1 MYFTSYV
8 NPNIQKHQLEG
19 VGSLYQRIVS
29 CLALA
34 KRHNVKYI
42 HIPMRIGHNY
52 NNDPEWD
59 EKWDNMFNV
68 LKLSYNHEIDINNIE
83 KDNNINNIFPLDNY
97 SPTTLYHYHNWKL
110 LDFFDE
116 KSHYYLENI
125 QEQLIDAYDENN
137 KHRKLIHDTTKIN
150 IAIHVRVYNDY
161 DDDGSLSNYE
171 GHAGARFNYNCEM
184 YIKLINNIKEKYQ
197 NSDIHIFSQ
206 EKYFDLN
213 FKGLRDIAN
222 IHFDDL
228 DVFDTFHHLCKA
240 DVLVLGLSSFSTLA
254 GYYNKNTVIYLKYY
268 TRPALNSWI
277 VYNE

>member
-42 HIPMRIGHNY
+42 HIPLRIGHNY

-97 SPTTLYHYHNWKL
+97 CPTTLYYYHNCKL
-110 LDFFDE
+110 LDFFD
-116 KSHYYLENI
+116 K
-125 QEQLIDAYDENN
+125 
-137 KHRKLIHDTTKIN
+137 K
-150 IAIHVRVYNDY
+150 
-161 DDDGSLSNYE
+161 
-171 GHAGARFNYNCEM
+171 
-184 YIKLINNIKEKYQ
+184 
-197 NSDIHIFSQ
+197 
-206 EKYFDLN
+206 
-213 FKGLRDIAN
+213 
-222 IHFDDL
+222 
-228 DVFDTFHHLCKA
+228 
-240 DVLVLGLSSFSTLA
+240 
-254 GYYNKNTVIYLKYY
+254 
-268 TRPALNSWI
+268 
-277 VYNE
+277 

>member
-8 NPNIQKHQLEG
+8 NPNIQKHNLEG

-42 HIPMRIGHNY
+42 HIPMCIGHNY

-68 LKLSYNHEIDINNIE
+68 LKLSYNHEIDIH
-83 KDNNINNIFPLDNY
+83 NINNIFPFDNC
-97 SPTTLYHYHNWKL
+97 KL

-137 KHRKLIHDTTKIN
+137 KHRKLIYDTTKIN

-161 DDDGSLSNYE
+161 DDDGSLSDYE
-171 GHAGARFNYNCEM
+171 GHTGARFNYNCEM
-184 YIKLINNIKEKYQ
+184 YIKLINNMKEKYQ

-213 FKGLRDIAN
+213 FKRLRDIAN